1 MERASKIVSW
11 LFLPMLMPIY
21 GLLIAMYVK
30 NIEYDGYDDNNL
42 FIGISAEL
50 KYRVL
55 VLFIIFTALFPMM
68 LIMFLKQNGKIKSY
82 EMEDKDDRGFPIF
95 FTSFF
100 CFLLFMLLWYKTKGV
115 LLPYYFYILPLVGGA
130 AISITGIITIFYKI
144 SLHALGAGLF
154 CGFIYVY
161 NIHNQFE
168 SHLIL
173 WCSFLLAGCIM
184 SARLYLNKHTIGQVL
199 YGFGLGFIAMLI
211 GLRIGSIY
219 FL

>member
-95 FTSFF
+95 FTTFVSYYLC
-100 CFLLFMLLWYKTKGV
+100 CFGTKPRV
-115 LLPYYFYILPLVGGA
+115 FYCP
-130 AISITGIITIFYKI
+130 TIFTFYH
-144 SLHALGAGLF
+144 SLEAQ
-154 CGFIYVY
+154 
-161 NIHNQFE
+161 QF
-168 SHLIL
+168 
-173 WCSFLLAGCIM
+173 
-184 SARLYLNKHTIGQVL
+184 Q
-199 YGFGLGFIAMLI
+199 
-211 GLRIGSIY
+211 LRV
-219 FL
+219 